1 MLLNERDKETTMV
14 RWINHLLMGCGSC
27 AGLLLGTGRIVE
39 GVSLAL
45 VAIGAVWQLRR
56 QAKLA
61 ASEEC

>member
-1 MLLNERDKETTMV
+1 MD